1 MTGETT
7 VGETREL
14 TAFVS
19 NTGYGDLPQSVVDA
33 VKKYTL
39 DTIGCGFVGAK
50 LSWAEMVTE
59 MAREQG
65 GVQEASVFATSEK
78 MTVSQAALVNGV
90 MVGGFE
96 SEHVGHTSHPAGTVG
111 PAALAIA
118 ERERSSGKDLIL
130 ATALGYEVVCRI
142 GEAQTGAVETGRGFH
157 NPSANGPF
165 SAAAAVGKLLGF
177 DHDTHSRAF
186 GIAGSHCGGLVEY
199 AWEGSMTK
207 RLHLGRASQ
216 LGLESA
222 LLAQKGFTGPSTI
235 LEGKY
240 GYFQAFSPS
249 PKIEKLL
256 EELGDTWLL
265 ETLNIKAYPVHMTT
279 QAIVTAIQAFKQEQS
294 FNPDAVEK
302 IHVRGPQRVI
312 MPRFLDNAPNSEM
325 GAQYSMPFTTAVAFY
340 RDLDDPLQ
348 YNESVLEDP
357 GITRLAKAITWEV
370 AGEDNDIVLDGNPG
384 TSMGVGLDVTIDG
397 VTHSLS
403 AETFKGSAA
412 NPAGL
417 ADVEDKFRRYSKHIL
432 SGSAQD
438 EIVEM
443 VRNLDQL
450 DDVSQLAS
458 KFRG

>member
-1 MTGETT
+1 MGETQ
-7 VGETREL
+7 EL
-14 TAFVS
+14 TKFVT
-19 NTGYGDLPQSVVDA
+19 NTGYNDLPESVIDA

-50 LSWAEMVTE
+50 LPWAEMVVQMTQ
-59 MAREQG
+59 EQG
-65 GVQEASVFATSEK
+65 GAQEASVFANSGK
-78 MTVSQAALVNGV
+78 ATVSQAALINGV

-111 PAALAIA
+111 PAALAVA
-118 ERERSSGKDLIL
+118 EKERSSGKDLIL

-177 DHDTHSRAF
+177 DHDTHTRAF

-207 RLHLGRASQ
+207 RLHLGRAAQ

-256 EELGDTWLL
+256 ENIGEEWLL

-279 QAIVTAIQAFKQEQS
+279 QPIVSAIQAFKQQHS
-294 FNPDAVEK
+294 YDPNAVEK
-302 IHVRGPQRVI
+302 VHVRAPERVI
-312 MPRFLDNAPNSEM
+312 MPRFLDNAPSSEM
-325 GAQYSMPFTTAVAFY
+325 GAQYSMPFTTAVAIY

-348 YNESVLEDP
+348 YNESVLEDA

-370 AGEDNDIVLDGNPG
+370 AEGANGPSLDIVINGE
-384 TSMGVGLDVTIDG
+384 
-397 VTHSLS
+397 THNVP
-403 AETFKGSAA
+403 AETFKGSATNQA
-412 NPAGL
+412 NL
-417 ADVEDKFRRYSKHIL
+417 DDVEDKFRRYSKHVL
-432 SGSAQD
+432 NSSAQD
-438 EIVEM
+438 QIVDM
-443 VRNLDQL
+443 VRNLEQL
-450 DDVSQLAS
+450 DDVSKLAAR
-458 KFRG
+458 FGA